1 MYTEHSMKK
10 GHSQLRVRHDP
21 HTDCHVCPIRNLALF
36 EAVRE
41 DLLDWTQEFRTQQY
55 TLDARR
61 HLYREGDIIDESY
74 TLFQG
79 WVMLYKTLD
88 DNKRQV
94 LCFAL
99 PGDFLGSRGS
109 GGGPVDHSAVAITD
123 CIFCGFPE
131 KQLMQLFSQRPEI
144 AIRLMSLQQ
153 RDQSRCFNH
162 IMSVGQK
169 SATDSIAFMLA
180 ELYDRCHKYNFSGDP
195 AVCFFPLSQEEI
207 ADYAGVTLVHVSRV
221 MKDLRNQGVLENKHR
236 KIYILDIDALRKIA
250 NT

>member
-1 MYTEHSMKK
+1 MKK
-10 GHSQLRVRHDP
+10 GHSQLRVRQEHP
-21 HTDCHVCPIRNLALF
+21 TDCHVCPIRDLALF

-41 DLLDWTQEFRTQQY
+41 DLLDWSQKFRTHQY
-55 TLDARR
+55 ALDTRR
-61 HLYREGDIIDESY
+61 HLYREGEVINESY

-109 GGGPVDHSAVAITD
+109 NGVAVDHSAVAITD
-123 CIFCGFPE
+123 CTLCGFPGE
-131 KQLMQLFSQRPEI
+131 SLMQLFRQRPEI
-144 AIRLMSLQQ
+144 AIKLMSLQQ

-169 SATDSIAFMLA
+169 SATESIAFMLI
-180 ELYDRCHKYNFSGDP
+180 ELYDRCHECKFSNNSDN
-195 AVCFFPLSQEEI
+195 CFFPLSQEEI
-207 ADYAGVTLVHVSRV
+207 ADYAGITLVHVSRV
-221 MKDLRNQGVLENKHR
+221 MKDLRNQGVLDNRHR
-236 KIYILDIDALRKIA
+236 KIYILDADALRRIA
-250 NT
+250 NTKSL